1 MNPLPTSS
9 PTISAPV
16 LRARLASRGLAESN
30 HSSAL
35 GSEGAGE
42 ERRGSTAERR
52 RDPGT
57 LSQSG
62 TQAREPLWNGPRLNS
77 AFVAQVMG
85 QVMMDW
91 REPDS
96 IRSTAAYR
104 EAAQIAPGAF
114 FDRGT

>member
-1 MNPLPTSS
+1 MSLLPTSS

-35 GSEGAGE
+35 GSEGPAE
-42 ERRGSTAERR
+42 ERRSPIPERR
-52 RDPGT
+52 RDPGR

-62 TQAREPLWNGPRLNS
+62 TPAREPLWNGPRLNS

-85 QVMMDW
+85 QVLMER
-91 REPDS
+91 REPHS
-96 IRSTAAYR
+96 IRTTAAYR
-104 EAAQIAPGAF
+104 EAAQIAPGSF